1 MSGARGHSGSAA
13 VTDFTFPTGFVWGVS
28 TSALQIEG
36 GLKADGRGVSIWDDV
51 KGGTPPRPAEPA
63 ADHYRCWR
71 EDVALLARL
80 GTPAYRFSVA
90 WPRVLPAGI
99 GPVNPKGLDFYDE
112 LVDALL
118 SIGAEPW
125 VCLHH
130 WDMPVPI
137 QERGGWIQRDT
148 VERFLDYSRFV
159 VERLGN
165 RVRHWIPLNEPN
177 VVAYAGYGAG
187 VFPPR
192 LMNEEFFFD
201 AVHNQNIALGRV
213 FKELHRPGWMI
224 GPVLALNP
232 IRPASRD
239 ARDIA
244 AANLQ
249 ELVGQR
255 AFLEPLLLGRYPEP
269 LAMRMAPLV
278 QPGDLEI
285 IQNSADFIGVNYYG
299 PEYRRAWPGAPFAND
314 GNITL
319 ENTPVTEDD
328 VVIDSQGL
336 LQLLH
341 TIRGRYRNPP
351 VVITE
356 NGAAFRDVKGEDGAV
371 EDPRRIAYLQTHLS
385 AAYEALRDGCD
396 LRGYFVWSL
405 LDDWEWIEGYDRRYG
420 LVHVDFDTAQRT
432 PKASFDWYATVVRT
446 GTVRGQNPNVR

>member
-1 MSGARGHSGSAA
+1 M
-13 VTDFTFPTGFVWGVS
+13 
-28 TSALQIEG
+28 
-36 GLKADGRGVSIWDDV
+36 
-51 KGGTPPRPAEPA
+51 
-63 ADHYRCWR
+63 
-71 EDVALLARL
+71 
-80 GTPAYRFSVA
+80 
-90 WPRVLPAGI
+90 
-99 GPVNPKGLDFYDE
+99 
-112 LVDALL
+112 L

-125 VCLHH
+125 ACLHH

-328 VVIDSQGL
+328 VVINSQGL